1 MITAKLF
8 HDVRRKKVSG
18 LYPVKVRITF
28 DRRSKYFETGISLS
42 EAEYKRI
49 NEKRLPG
56 HLIEVKEQLVEAEAK
71 AHHLLKE
78 IKPFNFPVFERRFLQ
93 KSYDGSF
100 VETIYNEI
108 IAKLKLQDRIGTA
121 ENYQIAIRKLQKFK
135 PRLRFE
141 DVNEI
146 FLYKFEKWM
155 IEEKGNSITT
165 VGIYLRTLR
174 AVFNEAIDR
183 RLISNDYY
191 PFSKRRYQL
200 PTGKNIKKAL
210 SLADIGKIFYYEP
223 KTPQESK
230 AKAYWLFSYF
240 ANGMN
245 MTDVAHLQ
253 YKHISGDFIH
263 FERAKTIR
271 SMRGNPKIISIVIND
286 EMKSIMTKWGNWNKE
301 KEGYIFPVLNSQ
313 LSSSQQRERVKDLI
327 WRINKALKTI
337 ATELKFDKPLT
348 TYTARHSFSTVMK
361 RSGASVE
368 FISESLGHSS
378 VKTTAFYLDSFEDD
392 MKKKHSASLLGFMKK
407 AFNANDANTA

>member
-1 MITAKLF
+1 MITVNLF
-8 HDVRRKKVSG
+8 HDSRRKKNSG
-18 LYPVKVRITF
+18 FYPVKIRITY
-28 DRRSKYFETGISLS
+28 DRRSKYYETGVDLTVVDF
-42 EAEYKRI
+42 KRI
-49 NEKRLPG
+49 NDNRLPST
-56 HLIEVKEQLVEAEAK
+56 LVEKKQILTEAEAK

-100 VETIYNEI
+100 VETVYNEI
-108 IAKLKLQDRIGTA
+108 IAKLKLQDRVGTA
-121 ENYQIAIRKLQKFK
+121 EGYQVSIRKLLKFK

-155 IEEKGNSITT
+155 LEMGNSITT
-165 VGIYLRTLR
+165 VGIYLRNLR

-183 RLISNDYY
+183 KLISNDYY
-191 PFSKRRYQL
+191 PFSKRRYRL

-223 KTPQESK
+223 KNPQEEK

-245 MTDVAHLQ
+245 MTDLAHLQ

-271 SMRGNPKIISIVIND
+271 SLRGNPKIISIVINE
-286 EMKSIMTKWGNWNKE
+286 EMRAIIKKWGNWNKSADE
-301 KEGYIFPVLNSQ
+301 YIFPVIDSR

-327 WRINKALKTI
+327 WRTNKALKTI
-337 ATELKFDKPLT
+337 ATELEFDKPLT
-348 TYTARHSFSTVMK
+348 TYTARHSYSTVMK
-361 RSGASVE
+361 RSGASIE

-378 VKTTAFYLDSFEDD
+378 VKTTAYYLDSFEDD
-392 MKKKHSASLLGFMKK
+392 MKKKLSASLLGFMPKDDSVLS
-407 AFNANDANTA
+407 ASS